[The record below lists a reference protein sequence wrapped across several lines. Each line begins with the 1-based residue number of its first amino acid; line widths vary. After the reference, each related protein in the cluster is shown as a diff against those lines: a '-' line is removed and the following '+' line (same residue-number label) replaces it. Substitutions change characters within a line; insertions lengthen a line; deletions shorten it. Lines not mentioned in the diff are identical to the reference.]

1 MLATAPARDVKIN
14 YAVYRRDGFDYF
26 QQLPDGSITLGGFRD
41 INTEGEWEATC
52 EPANPIQDKLE
63 DFLRNNIGTKAP
75 ITHRWAGLVS
85 YTKNG
90 NPISEEVRPGV
101 FAIGAYNGTGN
112 IVGLLYGK
120 KAATWA

>member
-14 YAVYRRDGFDYF
+14 YAVYRRDGYDYW

-63 DFLRNNIGTKAP
+63 DFLRNYIGTKAP